1 MIRMPKRRDRER
13 LSRWKQQRKPP
24 EILDGDVAL
33 T

>member
-1 MIRMPKRRDRER
+1 MIRMPNCVIANVFLDG
-13 LSRWKQQRKPP
+13 KQQRKPP